1 MKATN
6 RSILAGLVIAG
17 LIAVFWFMVLS
28 PKREE
33 AAKLEDEV
41 AALQQSVSEQEQLV
55 AAAEAAQEDFDTNY
69 RRLVVLGKAVPE
81 DEDTSSLFVQLDK
94 LAGDSGVEFDTI
106 VLNPDGTGEAVP
118 PPAASETTADD
129 AEPADGGSEGSEPT
143 PASVSAE
150 PTEAAAAALPIGA
163 TVGPAGLPVMPYTI
177 GIRGSFFEL
186 ADFLAGVDQLV
197 HARHGHEVVDGR
209 LVTINGFGMTGD
221 PEDGFKTLT
230 ASLVVTTFVA
240 PSDQGLTAGATPA
253 GPPSDVPTPGAPTP
267 ASTPTSSPAP

>member
-1 MKATN
+1 MKAAN

-17 LIAVFWFMVLS
+17 MIAVFWFVLLS

-41 AALQQSVSEQEQLV
+41 TALQQSVSEQEQLV
-55 AAAEAAQEDFDTNY
+55 TAAEAAREDFDTNY

-94 LAGDSGVEFDTI
+94 IAADTGVEFDTV
-106 VLNPDGTGEAVP
+106 VLNPDGAGESVQP
-118 PPAASETTADD
+118 SAASETTADN
-129 AEPADGGSEGSEPT
+129 AEPGASTAEGSEPT
-143 PASVSAE
+143 SVSAE

-186 ADFLAGVDQLV
+186 ADFLAGVDELV
-197 HARHGHEVVDGR
+197 HSRDGREVVDGR
-209 LVTINGFGMTGD
+209 LVTINGFGISGD
-221 PEDGFKTLT
+221 PETGFKTLT
-230 ASLVVTTFVA
+230 GSLVVTTFVT

-253 GPPSDVPTPGAPTP
+253 GPPAVPAPGAPTP
-267 ASTPTSSPAP
+267 ASTTTPSPAP

>member
-6 RSILAGLVIAG
+6 RSILAGLVIAA

-33 AAKLEDEV
+33 AAKLEDEI

-94 LAGDSGVEFDTI
+94 LAADSGVEFDTI
-106 VLNPDGTGEAVP
+106 VLNPDGTGEVAQP
-118 PPAASETTADD
+118 SAASETTVDS
-129 AEPADGGSEGSEPT
+129 AEPAAGASGGSEPT
-143 PASVSAE
+143 PAPVSAE

-186 ADFLAGVDQLV
+186 ADFLAGADRLV
-197 HARHGHEVVDGR
+197 HARHGREVVDGR

-230 ASLVVTTFVA
+230 ASLVVTTFVT

-253 GPPSDVPTPGAPTP
+253 GPPADVPTPSAPTP
-267 ASTPTSSPAP
+267 ASTTTSNPAP

>member
-1 MKATN
+1 MTASS
-6 RSILAGLVIAG
+6 RSILAGLIIAG

-28 PKREE
+28 PKRDE
-33 AAKLEDEV
+33 AAKLEDDV

-55 AAAEAAQEDFDTNY
+55 AAAEAAREDFDTNY

-94 LAGDSGVEFDTI
+94 LAADSGVDFDTI
-106 VLNPDGTGEAVP
+106 VLNPDGTGEAVQP
-118 PPAASETTADD
+118 SAASETTADS
-129 AEPADGGSEGSEPT
+129 AQPAAGASEGFEPT
-143 PASVSAE
+143 PAPVSAE

-186 ADFLAGVDQLV
+186 ADFLAGVDRLV
-197 HARHGHEVVDGR
+197 HMRHGRDVVDGR
-209 LVTINGFGMTGD
+209 LVTINGFGITGD

-230 ASLVVTTFVA
+230 GSLVVTTFVTPA
-240 PSDQGLTAGATPA
+240 DQGLTAGATPA
-253 GPPSDVPTPGAPTP
+253 GPPADVPTSGTPTP
-267 ASTPTSSPAP
+267 ASTTTSNPAP